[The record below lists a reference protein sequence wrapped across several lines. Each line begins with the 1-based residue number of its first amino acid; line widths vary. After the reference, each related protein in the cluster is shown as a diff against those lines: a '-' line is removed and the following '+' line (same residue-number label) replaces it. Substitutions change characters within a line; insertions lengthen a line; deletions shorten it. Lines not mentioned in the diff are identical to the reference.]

1 MQTADCAVIPSLSS
15 VLVLNPSILLLFLRC
30 AHLSPLRLREAVEL
44 INRLAA
50 KRLPLLLNRI
60 ITHLRDQVRMGKE
73 HGEGADKRHA
83 MPRAELAGA
92 SRFTISR

>member
-1 MQTADCAVIPSLSS
+1 M
-15 VLVLNPSILLLFLRC
+15 
-30 AHLSPLRLREAVEL
+30 RLREAVEL

-60 ITHLRDQVRMGKE
+60 ITHLRDQVRLGKE
-73 HGEGADKRHA
+73 RGEGADTRHA

-92 SRFTISR
+92 SLVTISR